1 MTPRWKRG
9 RKVKVKATE
18 PGWVTTNE
26 AAEATGYTPAYFRQ
40 LARRGVIPAERV
52 GRDWLVS
59 LDAALAYKAKMDALG
74 DRKHNPWR
82 EDLAEEGRGRA
93 GQSEGQEEV

>member
-1 MTPRWKRG
+1 VKKR
-9 RKVKVKATE
+9 AIE

-52 GRDWLVS
+52 GRDWFVS
-59 LDAALAYKAKMDALG
+59 LEAALDYKRKMDALG
-74 DRKHNPWR
+74 ADKHNPWR
-82 EDLAEEGRGRA
+82 DDLAKDGRGRA
-93 GQSEGQEEV
+93 GQSEEQGEV